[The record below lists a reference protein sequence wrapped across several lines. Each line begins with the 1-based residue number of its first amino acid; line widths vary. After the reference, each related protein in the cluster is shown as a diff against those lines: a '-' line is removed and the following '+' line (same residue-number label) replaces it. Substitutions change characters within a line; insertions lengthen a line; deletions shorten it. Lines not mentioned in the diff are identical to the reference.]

1 MNLQMNTRNLECVFE
16 QLSDISPSTEPQEQ
30 YQYTVPIMGGTGRV
44 QRIMLRRGMEINWF
58 EASLSEPVTMDVGIQ
73 YPHLEITYTLS
84 GQGCWKTEGRASD
97 FALAPGV
104 SNFIFIQDSKVH
116 AELYPQE
123 RLWHMELRLDIRQFR
138 ELHPD
143 VARLTD
149 GSVYCRQTAGS
160 PHIAHIV
167 EQMTQCPYS
176 GSLRKLYLEG
186 KANELLVH
194 HLDGAQKEER
204 VRTEIS
210 KLNAEDI
217 RCLHEAREILTHCWR
232 KPPSLLELARLAGLN
247 DYKLKLGF
255 KELFG
260 TTVFGYVRALRMNE
274 ARKILEKG
282 EGNVSE
288 AALMVGYHNISHF
301 AALFRKTYG
310 YNPSELGKAN
320 AAAQAHHRTKSVQI

>member
-1 MNLQMNTRNLECVFE
+1 MKLQMNTRNLDCVFQ
-16 QLSDISPSTEPQEQ
+16 QLSDISPSTDPQEQ
-30 YQYTVPIMGGTGRV
+30 YHYTVPILGGTGHV
-44 QRIMLRRGMEINWF
+44 QRVVLRRGMEINWF
-58 EASLSEPVTMDVGIQ
+58 EASLAEPVTMDVGIH

-84 GQGCWKTEGRASD
+84 GQGCWNTAGGASSYG
-97 FALAPGV
+97 LSPGV
-104 SNFIFIQDSKVH
+104 SNFIFIRDSKVH

-143 VARLTD
+143 LARLTD
-149 GSVYCRQTAGS
+149 ESTYCKQTAGS

-167 EQMTQCPYS
+167 EQMTQCPYT
-176 GSLRKLYLEG
+176 GTLRKLYLEG
-186 KANELLVH
+186 KAYELLVH

-204 VRTEIS
+204 LRTASS
-210 KLNAEDI
+210 KLNTEDI
-217 RCLHEAREILTHCWR
+217 RCLHEAREILIHRWR
-232 KPPSLLELARLAGLN
+232 KPPGLLELARLVGLN

-274 ARKILEKG
+274 ARKILEQG

-288 AALMVGYHNISHF
+288 AALMVGYHNLSHF
-301 AALFRKTYG
+301 ASLFRKTYG

-320 AAAQAHHRTKSVQI
+320 TASQARHRPKSVER

>member
-1 MNLQMNTRNLECVFE
+1 MLKLQMNTRNLDCVFQ
-16 QLSDISPSTEPQEQ
+16 QLSDISRSTDAQEP
-30 YQYTVPIMGGTGRV
+30 YQYTVPILGGAGHV
-44 QRIMLRRGMEINWF
+44 QRVVLRPGMEINWF
-58 EASLSEPVTMDVGIQ
+58 EANLPEPVTMDVGIH

-84 GQGCWKTEGRASD
+84 GQGCWDTGGRASSYG
-97 FALAPGV
+97 LAPGV
-104 SNFIFIQDSKVH
+104 SNFIFIRDSKVH

-143 VARLTD
+143 LARLTD
-149 GSVYCRQTAGS
+149 ESAYCRQTAGS

-167 EQMTQCPYS
+167 EQMKQCPYS

-204 VRTEIS
+204 VRTTLS

-217 RCLHEAREILTHCWR
+217 RCLHEAREILNRRWR

-274 ARKILEKG
+274 ARKILEQGK
-282 EGNVSE
+282 GNVSE

-310 YNPSELGKAN
+310 YNPSEHGKESV
-320 AAAQAHHRTKSVQI
+320 AAQARQLPKS